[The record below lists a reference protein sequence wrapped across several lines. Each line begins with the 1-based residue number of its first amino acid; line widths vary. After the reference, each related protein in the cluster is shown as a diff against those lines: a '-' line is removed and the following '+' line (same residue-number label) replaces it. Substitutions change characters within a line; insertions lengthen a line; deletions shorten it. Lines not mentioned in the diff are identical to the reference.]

1 MTTKGKIIT
10 WTGVILALALA
21 GFLYIRFYFV
31 FGDGVKAGEL
41 NQFIYKGYVWK
52 TYEGK
57 LIQAG
62 FRGSNKN
69 TGGATVESY
78 IFDFSVEDEE
88 VANELMRCSGKSVE
102 LHYKEYLG
110 TLPWGGCRNTSWTGL
125 SRHQHQQ
132 RNNEKSSH
140 NHRVGDSVRSQRPD
154 RSHHY
159 PSGEPRG

>member
-1 MTTKGKIIT
+1 MTTKGKIFT

-21 GFLYIRFYFV
+21 GFIYFRFYFV

-62 FRGSNKN
+62 FRGSNRN

-110 TLPWGGCRNTSWTGL
+110 TLPWRGMQKYVVDRIISTSTPA
-125 SRHQHQQ
+125 
-132 RNNEKSSH
+132 NE
-140 NHRVGDSVRSQRPD
+140 
-154 RSHHY
+154 
-159 PSGEPRG
+159 

>member
-10 WTGVILALALA
+10 WTGIILALALA

-110 TLPWGGCRNTSWTGL
+110 TLPWRGMQKYVVDRIVSTSTPT
-125 SRHQHQQ
+125 
-132 RNNEKSSH
+132 E
-140 NHRVGDSVRSQRPD
+140 
-154 RSHHY
+154 
-159 PSGEPRG
+159 E

>member
-102 LHYKEYLG
+102 LHYKEYPG
-110 TLPWGGCRNTSWTGL
+110 TLPWRGMQKYVVDRIVSTSTPT
-125 SRHQHQQ
+125 
-132 RNNEKSSH
+132 E
-140 NHRVGDSVRSQRPD
+140 
-154 RSHHY
+154 
-159 PSGEPRG
+159 E

>member
-88 VANELMRCSGKSVE
+88 VAHELMRCSGKSVE

-110 TLPWGGCRNTSWTGL
+110 TLPWRGMQKYVVDRIVSTSTPT
-125 SRHQHQQ
+125 
-132 RNNEKSSH
+132 E
-140 NHRVGDSVRSQRPD
+140 
-154 RSHHY
+154 
-159 PSGEPRG
+159 E

>member
-69 TGGATVESY
+69 TGGATIESY

-110 TLPWGGCRNTSWTGL
+110 TLPWRGMQKYVVDRIVSTSTPT
-125 SRHQHQQ
+125 
-132 RNNEKSSH
+132 E
-140 NHRVGDSVRSQRPD
+140 
-154 RSHHY
+154 
-159 PSGEPRG
+159 E

>member
-1 MTTKGKIIT
+1 MTTKVKIIT
-10 WTGVILALALA
+10 WTGVILALVMA
-21 GFLYIRFYFV
+21 GFIYFRFYFV

-110 TLPWGGCRNTSWTGL
+110 TLPWRGMQKYVVDRIVSTSTPT
-125 SRHQHQQ
+125 
-132 RNNEKSSH
+132 E
-140 NHRVGDSVRSQRPD
+140 
-154 RSHHY
+154 
-159 PSGEPRG
+159 E

>member
-1 MTTKGKIIT
+1 MTTKGKIFT
-10 WTGVILALALA
+10 WAGIILALALA
-21 GFLYIRFYFV
+21 GFIYFRFYFV

-62 FRGSNKN
+62 VRGSNRN
-69 TGGATVESY
+69 TGGAAVESY

-88 VANELMRCSGKSVE
+88 VANELMRYSGKSVE

-110 TLPWGGCRNTSWTGL
+110 TLPWRGMQKYVVDRIISTSTPA
-125 SRHQHQQ
+125 
-132 RNNEKSSH
+132 NE
-140 NHRVGDSVRSQRPD
+140 
-154 RSHHY
+154 
-159 PSGEPRG
+159 

>member
-21 GFLYIRFYFV
+21 GSLYIRFYFV

-110 TLPWGGCRNTSWTGL
+110 TLPWRGMQKYVVDRIVSTSTPT
-125 SRHQHQQ
+125 
-132 RNNEKSSH
+132 E
-140 NHRVGDSVRSQRPD
+140 
-154 RSHHY
+154 
-159 PSGEPRG
+159 E

>member
-10 WTGVILALALA
+10 WTSVILALALA

-78 IFDFSVEDEE
+78 IFDFSVENEE

-110 TLPWGGCRNTSWTGL
+110 ILPWRGMQKYVVDRIVSTSTPT
-125 SRHQHQQ
+125 
-132 RNNEKSSH
+132 E
-140 NHRVGDSVRSQRPD
+140 
-154 RSHHY
+154 
-159 PSGEPRG
+159 E

>member
-1 MTTKGKIIT
+1 MTTRGKIFT

-21 GFLYIRFYFV
+21 GFIYFRFYFV

-62 FRGSNKN
+62 FRGSTK
-69 TGGATVESY
+69 GSGAAVESY
-78 IFDFSVEDEE
+78 IFDFSVADEE

-110 TLPWGGCRNTSWTGL
+110 TLPWRGMQKYVVDRIVSTS
-125 SRHQHQQ
+125 
-132 RNNEKSSH
+132 NPVNE
-140 NHRVGDSVRSQRPD
+140 
-154 RSHHY
+154 
-159 PSGEPRG
+159 

>member
-110 TLPWGGCRNTSWTGL
+110 TLPWRGIQKYVVDRIVSTSTPT
-125 SRHQHQQ
+125 
-132 RNNEKSSH
+132 E
-140 NHRVGDSVRSQRPD
+140 
-154 RSHHY
+154 
-159 PSGEPRG
+159 E

>member
-88 VANELMRCSGKSVE
+88 VANELMRYSGKSVE
-102 LHYKEYLG
+102 LHYKEYIG
-110 TLPWGGCRNTSWTGL
+110 TLPWRGM
-125 SRHQHQQ
+125 Q
-132 RNNEKSSH
+132 KY
-140 NHRVGDSVRSQRPD
+140 VVD
-154 RSHHY
+154 RIV
-159 PSGEPRG
+159 

>member
-1 MTTKGKIIT
+1 MTTKNRIFT
-10 WTGVILALALA
+10 WAGIVLALALA
-21 GFLYIRFYFV
+21 AFIYFRFYFV

-69 TGGATVESY
+69 AGSATIESY

-110 TLPWGGCRNTSWTGL
+110 TLPWRGMQKYVVDRIISTSVSTDA
-125 SRHQHQQ
+125 Q
-132 RNNEKSSH
+132 
-140 NHRVGDSVRSQRPD
+140 
-154 RSHHY
+154 
-159 PSGEPRG
+159 

>member
-1 MTTKGKIIT
+1 MTTKGKILT

-21 GFLYIRFYFV
+21 GFIYIRFYFV
-31 FGDGVKAGEL
+31 FGDEVKAGEL

-62 FRGSNKN
+62 FRGSAK
-69 TGGATVESY
+69 GSGAAVESY
-78 IFDFSVEDEE
+78 IFDFSVADEE

-110 TLPWGGCRNTSWTGL
+110 TLPWRGMQKYVVDRIVSTS
-125 SRHQHQQ
+125 
-132 RNNEKSSH
+132 NPVNE
-140 NHRVGDSVRSQRPD
+140 
-154 RSHHY
+154 
-159 PSGEPRG
+159 

>member
-10 WTGVILALALA
+10 WTGVILALVLA
-21 GFLYIRFYFV
+21 GFIYFRFYFV

-62 FRGSNKN
+62 FRGTNKN
-69 TGGATVESY
+69 TGGATIESY

-110 TLPWGGCRNTSWTGL
+110 TLPWRGMQKYVVDRIVSTSTP
-125 SRHQHQQ
+125 
-132 RNNEKSSH
+132 NNE
-140 NHRVGDSVRSQRPD
+140 
-154 RSHHY
+154 
-159 PSGEPRG
+159 

>member
-110 TLPWGGCRNTSWTGL
+110 TLPWRGMQKYVVDRIVSTSTAT
-125 SRHQHQQ
+125 
-132 RNNEKSSH
+132 E
-140 NHRVGDSVRSQRPD
+140 
-154 RSHHY
+154 
-159 PSGEPRG
+159 E

>member
-1 MTTKGKIIT
+1 MTTKNKIFT
-10 WTGVILALALA
+10 WAGIVLALALA
-21 GFLYIRFYFV
+21 AFIYFRFYFV

-69 TGGATVESY
+69 AGSATIESY

-110 TLPWGGCRNTSWTGL
+110 TLPWRGMQKYVVDRIISTSVSTDA
-125 SRHQHQQ
+125 Q
-132 RNNEKSSH
+132 
-140 NHRVGDSVRSQRPD
+140 
-154 RSHHY
+154 
-159 PSGEPRG
+159 

>member
-1 MTTKGKIIT
+1 MTTKGKIFT

-21 GFLYIRFYFV
+21 GFIYFRFYFV

-62 FRGSNKN
+62 FRGSAK
-69 TGGATVESY
+69 GSGAAVESY
-78 IFDFSVEDEE
+78 IFDFSVADEE

-110 TLPWGGCRNTSWTGL
+110 TLPWRGMQKYVVDRIVSTS
-125 SRHQHQQ
+125 
-132 RNNEKSSH
+132 NPVNE
-140 NHRVGDSVRSQRPD
+140 
-154 RSHHY
+154 
-159 PSGEPRG
+159 

>member
-1 MTTKGKIIT
+1 MTTKGKIFT

-21 GFLYIRFYFV
+21 GFIYFRFYFV

-62 FRGSNKN
+62 FRGSAK
-69 TGGATVESY
+69 GSGAAVESY
-78 IFDFSVEDEE
+78 IFDFSVADEE
-88 VANELMRCSGKSVE
+88 VANELVRCSGKSVE

-110 TLPWGGCRNTSWTGL
+110 TLPWRGMQKYVVDRIVSTSAPV
-125 SRHQHQQ
+125 
-132 RNNEKSSH
+132 NE
-140 NHRVGDSVRSQRPD
+140 
-154 RSHHY
+154 
-159 PSGEPRG
+159 

>member
-110 TLPWGGCRNTSWTGL
+110 TLPWRGMQKYVVDMIVSTSTPT
-125 SRHQHQQ
+125 
-132 RNNEKSSH
+132 E
-140 NHRVGDSVRSQRPD
+140 
-154 RSHHY
+154 
-159 PSGEPRG
+159 E

>member
-1 MTTKGKIIT
+1 MTTKGKIFT
-10 WTGVILALALA
+10 WTGAILALALA
-21 GFLYIRFYFV
+21 GFIYFRFYFV

-62 FRGSNKN
+62 FRGSAK
-69 TGGATVESY
+69 GSGAAVESY
-78 IFDFSVEDEE
+78 IFDFSVADEE

-110 TLPWGGCRNTSWTGL
+110 TLPWRGMQKYVVDRIVSTSATV
-125 SRHQHQQ
+125 
-132 RNNEKSSH
+132 NE
-140 NHRVGDSVRSQRPD
+140 
-154 RSHHY
+154 
-159 PSGEPRG
+159 

>member
-1 MTTKGKIIT
+1 M
-10 WTGVILALALA
+10 LAA
-21 GFLYIRFYFV
+21 FIYFRFYFV

-41 NQFIYKGYVWK
+41 TQFIYKGYVWK

-69 TGGATVESY
+69 TGGASVESY

-110 TLPWGGCRNTSWTGL
+110 TLPWRGMQKYVVDRIISTST
-125 SRHQHQQ
+125 SD
-132 RNNEKSSH
+132 E
-140 NHRVGDSVRSQRPD
+140 
-154 RSHHY
+154 
-159 PSGEPRG
+159 

>member
-1 MTTKGKIIT
+1 MTTTGKIFT
-10 WTGVILALALA
+10 WTGVILALVLA
-21 GFLYIRFYFV
+21 GFIYFRFYFV

-41 NQFIYKGYVWK
+41 NQFTYKGYVWK

-62 FRGSNKN
+62 FRGSGKGS
-69 TGGATVESY
+69 GGAAVESY

-110 TLPWGGCRNTSWTGL
+110 ILPWRGMQKYVVDRVVSTSTPTM
-125 SRHQHQQ
+125 
-132 RNNEKSSH
+132 E
-140 NHRVGDSVRSQRPD
+140 
-154 RSHHY
+154 
-159 PSGEPRG
+159 